1 MVDGL
6 QVKGYLG
13 LPEASVVNAGA
24 LSAWFRDVCEVDIP
38 LSRNVPPKASSPELS
53 AWPAL
58 IYCRGGIGRVGAVKL
73 DWIQSFA
80 EQGFVVFAPCY
91 RGNEGGQGRDQF
103 GGADVADVTDAIRIL
118 QQVGFVKA
126 DRISLLGFSRGAINA
141 FGAARIMPEIHRV
154 VTWGGV
160 ADLAAIYEE
169 RQDLRRML
177 RRVLGGTP
185 TRVLEAYLS
194 RSPLSM
200 APYIYQPVLIVHGT
214 EDIQVSVSHATRL
227 HHLFTELE
235 RDATLWLCDG
245 YGHHLPPAVH
255 ASVVKRMMDWIR
267 HGD

>member
-13 LPEASVVNAGA
+13 LPEANVVSAVA
-24 LSAWFRDVCEVDIP
+24 LSKWFGDVCQVEIP
-38 LSRNVPPKASSPELS
+38 LAGNAAPEASVSELE

-91 RGNEGGQGRDQF
+91 RGSEGGQGRDEF
-103 GGADVADVTDAIRIL
+103 GGADVADVTAAIRGL
-118 QQVGFVKA
+118 QQVGFVRA

-141 FGAARIMPEIHRV
+141 FGAARIVPEIHRV
-154 VTWGGV
+154 VAWGGV

-185 TRVLEAYLS
+185 TRVPEAYVA

-200 APYIYQPVLIVHGT
+200 APNIHQPVLIVHGT

-235 RDATLWLCDG
+235 RNATLWLYDG

-267 HGD
+267 HAD